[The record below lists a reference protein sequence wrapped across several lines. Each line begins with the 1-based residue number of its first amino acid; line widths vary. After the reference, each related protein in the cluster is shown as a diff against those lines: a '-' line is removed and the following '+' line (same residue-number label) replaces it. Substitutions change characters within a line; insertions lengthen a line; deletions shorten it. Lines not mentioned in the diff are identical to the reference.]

1 MAYETAMT
9 DHKCKY
15 CGRIIKEGFPMNTVP
30 KKKGGELYAPSW
42 KYHPACYKKAGK
54 TGQKKAKS
62 KKDKYYYFGKK

>member
-1 MAYETAMT
+1 MGLETAMT

-15 CGRIIKEGFPMNTVP
+15 CGRTIKENFQMVTVP
-30 KKKGGELYAPSW
+30 KTKGGGLYAPSW

-62 KKDKYYYFGKK
+62 KKDKYYYFSKK